1 MAHLRITGGT
11 HRGRRLKVPP
21 GLGVRP
27 TSDRV
32 KQALFNILGPQVVG
46 ARVLDLFAGSGALG
60 LEALSRGAGL
70 CLFVENHPRA
80 LAALRENLAALGM
93 DSEGRVLDLDVRR
106 ALPALKREGPF
117 DLVLADPPYEKGL
130 VAAALSAAAAVLVPG
145 GILVVE
151 HSPGE
156 PPGEVEGLRLYDQR
170 GYGQTRLSYLERT
183 AQATP

>member
-1 MAHLRITGGT
+1 MAHPRITGGS

-60 LEALSRGAGL
+60 LEALSRGAST
-70 CLFVENHPRA
+70 CLFVERHPRA
-80 LAALRENLAALGM
+80 LAALRENLAGLGM
-93 DSEGRVLDLDVRR
+93 EDRGRVLALDVRR
-106 ALPALKREGPF
+106 SLPALKREGGF
-117 DLVLADPPYEKGL
+117 ELVLADPPYEKGL
-130 VAAALSAAAAVLVPG
+130 VGAALAAAAAALVPG
-145 GILVVE
+145 GTLVVE

-170 GYGQTRLSYLERT
+170 GYGQTRLSYLQRT
-183 AQATP
+183 V